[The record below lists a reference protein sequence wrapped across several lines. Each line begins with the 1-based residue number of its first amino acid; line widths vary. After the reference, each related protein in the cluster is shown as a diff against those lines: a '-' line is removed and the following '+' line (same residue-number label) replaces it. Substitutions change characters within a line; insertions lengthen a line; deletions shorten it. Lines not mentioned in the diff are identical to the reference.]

1 MSGLLSDDQCSRLA
15 QLPCLWCAPQEDRLQ
30 LALKRSLVE
39 TRSPRRGT
47 PPAQPR
53 SSDSDP
59 DLRAALQASL
69 EQQQQLLH
77 GCASLAL
84 QRMLQKAKPQW

>member
-1 MSGLLSDDQCSRLA
+1 MVRAL
-15 QLPCLWCAPQEDRLQ
+15 CLWCTPQEERLQ

-39 TRSPRRGT
+39 TRSPRRGP
-47 PPAQPR
+47 PPAQQR

-69 EQQQQLLH
+69 EQQQRQQLLH
-77 GCASLAL
+77 GYDSLS
-84 QRMLQKAKPQW
+84 QYNKPNPEW